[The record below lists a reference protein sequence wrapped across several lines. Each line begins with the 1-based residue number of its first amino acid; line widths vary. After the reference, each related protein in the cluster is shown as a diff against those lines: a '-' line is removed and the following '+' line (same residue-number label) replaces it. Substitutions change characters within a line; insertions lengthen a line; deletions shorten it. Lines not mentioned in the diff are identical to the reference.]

1 MFKLKNVRYKNIIK
15 IDNMDIK
22 KGQVTCI
29 SGPSGS
35 GKSTLLKLLGKII
48 SPDSG
53 DILFEGKNLKD
64 IDSISHRRK
73 VPTLSQ
79 FPVIFDGNIRDNLKI
94 GLEFSRRDLKTD
106 DKLIEVLKK
115 VNLNKG
121 LGDDPSKLSGG
132 EKQRLCI
139 GRILLMDAD
148 IIMLDE
154 PSASLDSQ
162 TEYDIIKLIYEE
174 IKSCGKTMIYITH
187 SEDIA
192 ENFSDIILTME
203 NGQLINERFTKGVT
217 KWMMEL

>member
-15 IDNMDIK
+15 IDDMDIK

-115 VNLNKG
+115 VNLNKS
-121 LGDDPSKLSGG
+121 LEDDPSKLSGG

-187 SEDIA
+187 SEDIS
-192 ENFSDIILTME
+192 ENFSDTILEME

-217 KWMMEL
+217 K

>member
-1 MFKLKNVRYKNIIK
+1 MFKLKNVRYKDIIK
-15 IDNMDIK
+15 IDNMEIK

-35 GKSTLLKLLGKII
+35 GKSTLLKLLSKII

-53 DILFEGKNLKD
+53 EILFKGKNLKD
-64 IDSISHRRK
+64 IDSISHRRE

-79 FPVIFDGNIRDNLKI
+79 FPIIFDGNIRDNLKI
-94 GLEFSRRDLKTD
+94 GLEFSRRDIKND

-115 VNLNKG
+115 VKLNKN
-121 LGDDPSKLSGG
+121 LEDDPSKLSGG

-154 PSASLDSQ
+154 PSSSLDSQ
-162 TEYDIIKLIYEE
+162 TEYDIIKLIYEQ
-174 IKSCGKTMIYITH
+174 IKSSGKTMIYITH
-187 SEDIA
+187 SDDIA
-192 ENFSDIILTME
+192 ERFSDIILRME
-203 NGQLINERFTKGVT
+203 NGELMNEKFTKEVKNG
-217 KWMMEL
+217 